1 MTLPSRRSSI
11 CLEGTRASEMRAK
24 ARRAPPCPDSTLS
37 PFPGKG
43 RWSPRTRAS
52 VPDVH
57 GKPSRGT
64 DRPGCGDRV
73 GLWPRSSSATL
84 GEGLAKYAAVTPR
97 PPFSRRPSLAR
108 DGALLPLLPHHP
120 LAQPLNGTVGTRL
133 PAPPIDCRTVEC
145 LTSLLCGALLIE
157 HRAAS

>member
-11 CLEGTRASEMRAK
+11 CLEGTRASEMRSK
-24 ARRAPPCPDSTLS
+24 ARRAPPCPDPTLP

-64 DRPGCGDRV
+64 DRPRCGDRV

-84 GEGLAKYAAVTPR
+84 GEGLAKYAAVPPR

-108 DGALLPLLPHHP
+108 DGALLPSYSLTTPLLSRLMVRSEPDC
-120 LAQPLNGTVGTRL
+120 RL
-133 PAPPIDCRTVEC
+133 PLSTAGQWNV
-145 LTSLLCGALLIE
+145 SLPFFAE
-157 HRAAS
+157 RY